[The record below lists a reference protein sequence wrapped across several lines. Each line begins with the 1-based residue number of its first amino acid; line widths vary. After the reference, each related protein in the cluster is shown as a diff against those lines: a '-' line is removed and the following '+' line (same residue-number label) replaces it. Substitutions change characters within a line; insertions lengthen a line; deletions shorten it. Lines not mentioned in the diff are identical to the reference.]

1 MTSATPPEV
10 EVGSASWREGWTV
23 GWTAG
28 HAEGHA
34 EGWTAGWTAGHA
46 AGQTE
51 AHNAQLQQISQLEE
65 DNKLLQEELD
75 KLKSV
80 KQSSPETC
88 VKRARADEL
97 LDSRG
102 PTLPDESVR
111 PLLCSLFASQAIKVR
126 LINIPSEEG
135 GDAPYK
141 WHGIYEVLLPRNDEE
156 RNKSK
161 WYIEKLYDLYL
172 GFECHEDFLA
182 EYPGGVP
189 DNIIDVNNMD
199 PDDYYEVPPMEQVIT
214 GMAAYERGA
223 TEDDWLED
231 ASTYLHPANTDRKWL
246 TYIASEEQTPRDVA
260 AQVGCQLALLVKLNR
275 ERPCLSSLTF
285 NSALE
290 ANTILLVP
298 PADMPHVLS
307 RQRISTVNCD
317 VCLTDTG
324 VSYHCNMCDWDICL
338 NCKASMSAEQLT
350 ARQCTSREGEGEDGG
365 DEDSRDEDSL

>member
-23 GWTAG
+23 GSWTAG

-161 WYIEKLYDLYL
+161 WHIEKLYDLYL
-172 GFECHEDFLA
+172 
-182 EYPGGVP
+182 
-189 DNIIDVNNMD
+189 
-199 PDDYYEVPPMEQVIT
+199 
-214 GMAAYERGA
+214 
-223 TEDDWLED
+223 
-231 ASTYLHPANTDRKWL
+231 
-246 TYIASEEQTPRDVA
+246 
-260 AQVGCQLALLVKLNR
+260 
-275 ERPCLSSLTF
+275 
-285 NSALE
+285 
-290 ANTILLVP
+290 
-298 PADMPHVLS
+298 
-307 RQRISTVNCD
+307 
-317 VCLTDTG
+317 
-324 VSYHCNMCDWDICL
+324 
-338 NCKASMSAEQLT
+338 
-350 ARQCTSREGEGEDGG
+350 REGEGEDGG